1 MDKGN
6 RHYTL
11 HAAPGSCSLAPH
23 ILLEE
28 IGDDYTLALMSPGHP
43 ETKTEA
49 FRKLNPKGRIPVL
62 TAENLLIT
70 EVPAILVHL
79 AMESPD
85 TGLLGA
91 DSFSLVRA
99 LEWCNWLS
107 GSVHAVAVRMIWRPD
122 YFCDPGDAHPDI
134 RHKGKEHLDGAYAF
148 IEARLTER
156 SWALGESYSIVD
168 PYLAVFYRWG
178 MRMNIDMPRVFPC
191 WTAHTRRIEVR
202 PAVQRALQQEGISL
216 WH

>member
-70 EVPAILVHL
+70 EVFF
-79 AMESPD
+79 SSRRQPD
-85 TGLLGA
+85 L
-91 DSFSLVRA
+91 FQ
-99 LEWCNWLS
+99 
-107 GSVHAVAVRMIWRPD
+107 
-122 YFCDPGDAHPDI
+122 
-134 RHKGKEHLDGAYAF
+134 
-148 IEARLTER
+148 R
-156 SWALGESYSIVD
+156 S
-168 PYLAVFYRWG
+168 
-178 MRMNIDMPRVFPC
+178 
-191 WTAHTRRIEVR
+191 
-202 PAVQRALQQEGISL
+202 
-216 WH
+216 